1 MKIRAVT
8 LFTDDLA
15 SLPNLLDK
23 VNAGIS
29 VVSSKYGVSIVTK
42 RVTLPFVDNADA
54 AKEQLRVLKSIAA
67 RRGYVYSGLSLMN
80 PLDPSTVVKL
90 VNEYDTYSMIWMTE
104 YDNDVADFYINMLKL
119 IASEDPLIARK
130 VAILLG
136 DLIETPYYP
145 ASVNVKGG
153 IGLSI
158 AILYASDLLRGS
170 DLQRRM
176 REIVG
181 RANAIGEELSEL
193 AGVEYRGIDA
203 SLSPWGQDSVVKV
216 IEKVGGLRF
225 GELGTMATIGLINR
239 LINELPFNKTGFN
252 EVMLPLGEDDELKS
266 RVNEGLV
273 DLFKLISYTQVCV
286 AGIDM
291 VPVPVNELELIRNLL
306 LDLTEVVRV
315 KGRSLGVR
323 LIPARGTSIDLGEDF
338 GKSPVVSLLTGKVLK

>member
-15 SLPNLLDK
+15 SLPNLLDR

-42 RVTLPFVDNADA
+42 RVTLPFVNDANA
-54 AKEQLRVLKSIAA
+54 AKEQLRVLKSTAA
-67 RRGYVYSGLSLMN
+67 RRGYVYSGLSLMT
-80 PLDPSTVVKL
+80 PLDSSTVVKL
-90 VNEYDTYSMIWMTE
+90 INEYDTYSMVWMPE
-104 YDNDVADFYINMLKL
+104 YDDEVVDFYVNLLKL
-119 IASEDPLIARK
+119 IASEEPLAARK

-153 IGLSI
+153 TGLSI
-158 AILYASDLLRGS
+158 AILYASDLLEGG
-170 DLQRRM
+170 DLQRRL
-176 REIVG
+176 RDIVG
-181 RANAIGEELSEL
+181 KANEIGEELSEL

-239 LINELPFNKTGFN
+239 LITELPFSKTGFN
-252 EVMLPLGEDDELKS
+252 EVMLPLGEDDELKE
-266 RVNEGLV
+266 RFNNGLV

-291 VPVPVNELELIRNLL
+291 VPVPINELGLIKNLL

-323 LIPARGTSIDLGEDF
+323 LIPAKGTSIDLGEDF

>member
-1 MKIRAVT
+1 MT

-15 SLPNLLDK
+15 SLPNLLNR

-42 RVTLPFVDNADA
+42 RVTLPFVDNINA
-54 AKEQLRVLKSIAA
+54 AKEQLRILKSIAA
-67 RRGYVYSGLSLMN
+67 RRGYVYSGLSLMT
-80 PLDPSTVVKL
+80 PLDPFTVVKL
-90 VNEYDTYSMIWMTE
+90 ITEYDTYSMVWMPE
-104 YDNDVADFYINMLKL
+104 YDDELANFYINLLKSM
-119 IASEDPLIARK
+119 ASEEPLAARK

-153 IGLSI
+153 TGLSI
-158 AILYASDLLRGS
+158 AILYASDLLEGG
-170 DLQRRM
+170 DLQRKLKDL
-176 REIVG
+176 VG
-181 RANAIGEELSEL
+181 KANAIGEELSEL

-225 GELGTMATIGLINR
+225 GELGTMAAIGFINR
-239 LINELPFNKTGFN
+239 LISELPFNKTGFN
-252 EVMLPLGEDDELKS
+252 EVMLPLGEDNELKE
-266 RVNEGLV
+266 RFNDGLV

-291 VPVPVNELELIRNLL
+291 VPVPVSELELSRNLL

-323 LIPARGTSIDLGEDF
+323 LIPARGTSMDLGEDF
-338 GKSPVVSLLTGKVLK
+338 GKSPVISLLTGRVLK